1 VFGIHSPNKRP
12 FTLTNDDIAFPYK
25 VHETISTAVLVVV
38 ALIAPAVIIF
48 LIAFLL
54 IPGPTVPN
62 STPRSLVWR
71 RKLWEWF
78 VGWTG
83 LALSCATAWIITNGM
98 KNLFGSWRP
107 DLLSRCNPDVTN
119 IANYAVG
126 GYPNTTDG
134 SYVVTWQICQQT
146 DRSLLDDGFRSF
158 PSGHASF
165 SAAGLIYLSLF
176 LASKLAI
183 TIPFLA
189 PRPYGNEPS
198 YFSAFPSRMNSG
210 SRTGHALDS
219 STDPYHKGESIEMQ
233 PNSMLSGAEN
243 ATVAARNQSAAPP
256 LYLFI
261 TIAVPIFTSIYITS
275 TRYADFRHHGFD
287 LLFGFVLGTVI
298 AICSFRL
305 YHLPISQGA
314 GWAWGPRSRDRAFWA
329 GIGVGSYATN
339 KAEGPS
345 VAARTGAMNS
355 DLGAGPSARPAGTSG
370 GMDRSVGNGAP
381 AEDSRV
387 V

>member
-1 VFGIHSPNKRP
+1 MFGNRSPNKRP
-12 FTLTNDDIAFPYK
+12 FTLANDDIAFPYK
-25 VHETISTAVLVVV
+25 TKETISASVLVVV

-48 LIAFLL
+48 LVTLL
-54 IPGPTVPN
+54 LVPGPTVPK

-78 VGWTG
+78 AGWTG

-98 KNLFGSWRP
+98 KNLFGHWRP
-107 DLLSRCNPDVTN
+107 DLLSRCNPDITN

-134 SYVVTWQICQQT
+134 SYLVTWQICQTT
-146 DRSLLDDGFRSF
+146 DQSTLDDGFRSF

-189 PRPYGNEPS
+189 PRPYSSEPS

-210 SRTGHALDS
+210 PHTGRALNS
-219 STDPYHKGESIEMQ
+219 SADPYHKGESIEMHSN
-233 PNSMLSGAEN
+233 PLLSGTEN
-243 ATVAARNQSAAPP
+243 SVVAARNQSAAPP
-256 LYLFI
+256 LYLLVG
-261 TIAVPIFTSIYITS
+261 IAVPLLTSIYITS
-275 TRYADFRHHGFD
+275 TRYSDFRHHGFD
-287 LLFGFVLGTVI
+287 LLFGFSLGTVT
-298 AICSFRL
+298 AIYSFRL

-329 GIGVGSYATN
+329 GIGVGSYATDRLEGSSVAPKN
-339 KAEGPS
+339 DSVNGDLEAGSSAGLEGVRDAAPVEGPR
-345 VAARTGAMNS
+345 VA
-355 DLGAGPSARPAGTSG
+355 
-370 GMDRSVGNGAP
+370 
-381 AEDSRV
+381 
-387 V
+387 

>member
-1 VFGIHSPNKRP
+1 MFGYHSPNKRP
-12 FTLTNDDIAFPYK
+12 FTLANDDIAFPYK
-25 VHETISTAVLVVV
+25 VNETISSTVLVVV

-48 LIAFLL
+48 LVAFLL
-54 IPGPTVPN
+54 VPGPTVPD

-71 RKLWEWF
+71 RRLWEWF
-78 VGWTG
+78 AGWTG

-98 KNLFGSWRP
+98 KNLFGHWRP

-126 GYPNTTDG
+126 GYPNTTEG

-146 DRSLLDDGFRSF
+146 DQSLLDDGFRSF

-176 LASKLAI
+176 LASKLTI

-189 PRPYGNEPS
+189 PRPYSNEPS
-198 YFSAFPSRMNSG
+198 YLSTFPSRMNSS
-210 SRTGHALDS
+210 SRTGHDLDS
-219 STDPYHKGESIEMQ
+219 SADPYHKGESIEMQ
-233 PNSMLSGAEN
+233 SNPRLSGAEN
-243 ATVAARNQSAAPP
+243 SAVPARNQSAAPP
-256 LYLFI
+256 LYLLVA
-261 TIAVPIFTSIYITS
+261 IAVPIFTSIYIAS

-287 LLFGFVLGTVI
+287 LLFGFFLGTVT

-339 KAEGPS
+339 KLDGSA
-345 VAARTGAMNS
+345 VAPITGAMNG
-355 DLGAGPSARPAGTSG
+355 DLEAGPNARPVGMSG
-370 GMDRSVGNGAP
+370 GTDRGMGNGAP
-381 AEDSRV
+381 VEDSHV

>member
-1 VFGIHSPNKRP
+1 VFGNHSPNKRP
-12 FTLTNDDIAFPYK
+12 FTLANDDIAYPYK
-25 VHETISTAVLVVV
+25 TKETFSSAVLVVV

-48 LIAFLL
+48 LVAFLL
-54 IPGPTVPN
+54 VPGPTVPK

-78 VGWTG
+78 AGWTG

-98 KNLFGSWRP
+98 KNLIGHWRP

-126 GYPNTTDG
+126 GYPNTTQG
-134 SYVVTWQICQQT
+134 SYLVTWQICQTT
-146 DRSLLDDGFRSF
+146 DQSTLDDGFRSF

-189 PRPYGNEPS
+189 PRPYSSEPS
-198 YFSAFPSRMNSG
+198 YFSAFPSRLSSG
-210 SRTGHALDS
+210 SRTGRGLDS
-219 STDPYHKGESIEMQ
+219 SADPYHKGESIEM
-233 PNSMLSGAEN
+233 LSNRPLSVAEN
-243 ATVAARNQSAAPP
+243 SIVAARNQSAAPP
-256 LYLFI
+256 LYLLV
-261 TIAVPIFTSIYITS
+261 TIAVPLLTSIYIAS
-275 TRYADFRHHGFD
+275 TRYSDFRHHGFD
-287 LLFGFVLGTVI
+287 LLFGFFLGTVT
-298 AICSFRL
+298 AIYSFRL

-339 KAEGPS
+339 KLEGSS
-345 VAARTGAMNS
+345 VAPQTGAMNG
-355 DLGAGPSARPAGTSG
+355 DLEAGPSARPAGMSDGTG
-370 GMDRSVGNGAP
+370 EGIGNGALI
-381 AEDSRV
+381 
-387 V
+387 